1 MVQKPIPMTQSWGDI
16 GLCHLLAAGTVPD
29 PAVPSRHTG
38 SEFEIR
44 KHVGCTR
51 IEIKGAEVVVKAQ
64 DQEENMTGGLGTALH
79 GTVAPLSLRRGTQQ
93 CGQK

>member
-16 GLCHLLAAGTVPD
+16 GLCHLLAAGTIPD

-44 KHVGCTR
+44 KHVGCT
-51 IEIKGAEVVVKAQ
+51 
-64 DQEENMTGGLGTALH
+64 
-79 GTVAPLSLRRGTQQ
+79 
-93 CGQK
+93 

>member
-29 PAVPSRHTG
+29 PAVLSRHTG

-44 KHVGCTR
+44 KHVGCT
-51 IEIKGAEVVVKAQ
+51 
-64 DQEENMTGGLGTALH
+64 
-79 GTVAPLSLRRGTQQ
+79 
-93 CGQK
+93 